1 MTTPAL
7 WMARRYKCWG
17 GALWTAMPLWM
28 TMPRAEQERGDG
40 RVRTATMMG
49 HQLRQTEGRRVLR
62 CLLVALLW
70 VLVWQLASV
79 AVGSELL
86 LAGPLATAV
95 RLAEL
100 IVTPDFWS
108 VALGTLGRVAMGFSL
123 ALVSASLLA
132 ALVWR
137 FRSLEDVIELPLG
150 VLKSAPIVCLI
161 VLLLMWLGSR
171 SVVFVAV
178 YIAVLPSLYFA
189 LVEGLRQLDPRLR
202 EMLCVHRVSAPRRLL
217 AQLWPS
223 LLPFLQAACR
233 SACGMAWK
241 SGVAAELVGLPA
253 ASVGERVYQS
263 KLLLETA
270 DLFSWT
276 ITVIVLSW
284 ACERVFLH
292 VLAMSG
298 PLAQRLAVWGL
309 GGSSPSGETCGSATV
324 DVFALAVTLGQRDV
338 LAGYELHLGPGQRLV
353 LTDGSGAGKTTLL
366 GVLSGRIVPSSGQA
380 RVRPG
385 RVSAVFQE
393 TRLVEGLSA
402 EENVLL
408 ACGRSVTRERARASL
423 ERLIPGVVGAGPVE
437 RLSGGQRR
445 RVELVRAL
453 LTPSDLVL
461 LDEPFAA
468 LDEAA
473 HVACCTFVVD
483 ELRGRTLVVASH
495 DPMDIER
502 LAACGGRL
510 AE

>member
-1 MTTPAL
+1 
-7 WMARRYKCWG
+7 
-17 GALWTAMPLWM
+17 
-28 TMPRAEQERGDG
+28 
-40 RVRTATMMG
+40 MMG

-223 LLPFLQAACR
+223 LLP
-233 SACGMAWK
+233 
-241 SGVAAELVGLPA
+241 
-253 ASVGERVYQS
+253 
-263 KLLLETA
+263 
-270 DLFSWT
+270 
-276 ITVIVLSW
+276 
-284 ACERVFLH
+284 
-292 VLAMSG
+292 
-298 PLAQRLAVWGL
+298 
-309 GGSSPSGETCGSATV
+309 
-324 DVFALAVTLGQRDV
+324 
-338 LAGYELHLGPGQRLV
+338 
-353 LTDGSGAGKTTLL
+353 
-366 GVLSGRIVPSSGQA
+366 
-380 RVRPG
+380 
-385 RVSAVFQE
+385 
-393 TRLVEGLSA
+393 
-402 EENVLL
+402 
-408 ACGRSVTRERARASL
+408 
-423 ERLIPGVVGAGPVE
+423 
-437 RLSGGQRR
+437 
-445 RVELVRAL
+445 
-453 LTPSDLVL
+453 
-461 LDEPFAA
+461 
-468 LDEAA
+468 
-473 HVACCTFVVD
+473 
-483 ELRGRTLVVASH
+483 
-495 DPMDIER
+495 
-502 LAACGGRL
+502 
-510 AE
+510 